1 MKVLFVQQD
10 HVSPHGPVG
19 ETFAA
24 RGYEI
29 VEMTVVPSDR
39 FHTPSVS
46 VEFPDPRDFDVIVPM
61 GAPWSVYDHDRIGT
75 WVRDEIDFL
84 RAALDADV
92 PVLGI
97 CFGGQLLAA
106 ALGGAVIPADR
117 PEVGWTSLETQR
129 PDLVEPGPWFQW
141 HGDRWVL
148 PEGMEAIAWTDVAE
162 QAFVS
167 GKSLG
172 LQFHPELTPDMLELW
187 LGNGGDVH
195 ARDLGFDP
203 DTMIRETKEHAVQS
217 QARARNLV
225 TGFIDRAGA
234 RTASDPSPGARPLT

>member
-1 MKVLFVQQD
+1 MKVLFIQQD

-19 ETFAA
+19 EVFTD
-24 RGYEI
+24 RGYDV
-29 VEMTVVPSDR
+29 VEMEVVPGDR

-46 VEFPDPRDFDVIVPM
+46 VQFPDPRDFDAIVPM

-84 RAALDADV
+84 RDALEADV

-117 PEVGWTSLETQR
+117 PEVGWTSLETTR
-129 PDLVEPGPWFQW
+129 PDLIEPGPWFQW

-148 PEGMEAIAWTDVAE
+148 PEGMQAIAWTDVAE
-162 QAFVS
+162 QAFVT
-167 GKSLG
+167 GRSLG
-172 LQFHPELTPDMLELW
+172 LQFHPELTPDMLALW
-187 LGNGGDVH
+187 LGNGGDQH
-195 ARDLGFDP
+195 ALDMGFDP
-203 DTMIRETKEHAVQS
+203 EVLVQS
-217 QARARNLV
+217 TRAREQESLV
-225 TGFIDRAGA
+225 RSRALVNAFIDRVAGA
-234 RTASDPSPGARPLT
+234 ERPEPQPSQS

>member
-1 MKVLFVQQD
+1 MVMKVLFIQQD

-19 ETFAA
+19 EVFTD
-24 RGYEI
+24 RGYDV
-29 VEMTVVPSDR
+29 VEMEVVPGDR

-46 VEFPDPRDFDVIVPM
+46 VQFPDPRDFDAIVPM

-84 RAALDADV
+84 REALEADV

-117 PEVGWTSLETQR
+117 PEVGWTSVETTR
-129 PDLVEPGPWFQW
+129 PDLIEPGPWFQW

-148 PEGMEAIAWTDVAE
+148 PEGMRAIAWTDVAE
-162 QAFVS
+162 QAFVT
-167 GKSLG
+167 GRSLG
-172 LQFHPELTPDMLELW
+172 LQFHPELTPDMLDLW
-187 LGNGGDVH
+187 LGNGGDQH
-195 ARDLGFDP
+195 ALDMGFDP
-203 DTMIRETKEHAVQS
+203 EVLVAST
-217 QARARNLV
+217 RAREQESLV
-225 TGFIDRAGA
+225 RSRALVNAFIDRVA
-234 RTASDPSPGARPLT
+234 RAQRSEPQPHRP

>member
-1 MKVLFVQQD
+1 MKALFIQQD

-19 ETFAA
+19 ETFAD

-29 VEMTVVPSDR
+29 VEMEVVPQEH
-39 FHTPSVS
+39 FHAPAVT
-46 VEFPDPRDFDVIVPM
+46 VEFPNPRDFDVIVPM

-84 RAALDADV
+84 RAAVEADV

-106 ALGGAVIPADR
+106 ALGGAVIPAER
-117 PEVGWTSLETQR
+117 AEVGWTTVHTTRS
-129 PDLVEPGPWFQW
+129 DIVEPGPWFQW

-148 PEGMEAIAWTDVAE
+148 PEGMEPIAWTDVAE
-162 QAFVS
+162 QAFVA
-167 GKSLG
+167 GRSLG
-172 LQFHPELTPDMLELW
+172 LQFHPELTPGMLDLW
-187 LGNGGDVH
+187 LGNGGDIH

-203 DTMIRETKEHAVQS
+203 ESMIRETREHAVES

-225 TGFIDRAGA
+225 TRFLDRASEEA
-234 RTASDPSPGARPLT
+234 DQRPSFSDRRLT